1 MTEQLKDL
9 LFRIRQH
16 PGFQDLLGAVETPR
30 LPRYKRSKGLDLT
43 AIGAETVY
51 ASGALDQHASW
62 IALLTGQASRETNS
76 EKEKL

>member
-16 PGFQDLLGAVETPR
+16 PGFQDFLNAVETPR
-30 LPRYKRSKGLDLT
+30 LPRYKRSKGLDLA
-43 AIGAETVY
+43 AIGAETAY

-62 IALLTGQASRETNS
+62 IALLTGSSQETNS

>member
-16 PGFQDLLGAVETPR
+16 AGFQDLLGAVETPR

-62 IALLTGQASRETNS
+62 IALLTGASRETNS